1 MTAAASQVQKT
12 NSADLKDI
20 AGNVSK
26 EIIAAKAKDAPTL
39 VEKVEKG
46 SKEAAKDVAAG
57 VESAAK
63 DVEAHPELIAE

>member
-20 AGNVSK
+20 ASNVSQ
-26 EIIAAKAKDAPTL
+26 EIVAAKAKDAPTL

-63 DVEAHPELIAE
+63 DIEAHQELIAD

>member
-1 MTAAASQVQKT
+1 MSPRRLAT
-12 NSADLKDI
+12 
-20 AGNVSK
+20 
-26 EIIAAKAKDAPTL
+26 KAEDAPTL